1 MSEEEEQEEEQ
12 EAAVKMY
19 SCILLVVVHQHHL
32 AAQNMLTR
40 RPSLTHWSSADI
52 FTKASSKLDK
62 AQTSWKAG
70 EP

>member
-12 EAAVKMY
+12 EAAVKM
-19 SCILLVVVHQHHL
+19 SVLVVVHNVWPQP
-32 AAQNMLTR
+32 AAAKHADTR
-40 RPSLTHWSSADI
+40 QYLPISADI
-52 FTKASSKLDK
+52 FTKASSKPDK